1 MTEIG
6 LMMTGVLAIRQA
18 SGANLPQQQLVQVED
33 DVKQSKQSQL
43 EITAQ
48 VTPPEFMQTDGISQA
63 SSSAIAR
70 EKQHI
75 LKKISKNNPGL
86 ASSKLGESNKY
97 SQSRGQVLT
106 KAKATGRFQKFS
118 SQPMPTLYFGSSGL
132 AVRVLQRLL
141 VSSGYALRVDGIY
154 GALTETAVKAFQ
166 NQQNLATDGIVG
178 QRTWRA
184 LTI

>member
-6 LMMTGVLAIRQA
+6 LTMMDVLTIRQA
-18 SGANLPQQQLVQVED
+18 SGANLPQQQLFQMEN

-48 VTPPEFMQTDGISQA
+48 ATPPEFIQTDGIYQA
-63 SSSAIAR
+63 SPCAIAVDK
-70 EKQHI
+70 EHI
-75 LKKISKNNPGL
+75 LKKISKKNQFL
-86 ASSKLGESNKY
+86 ASSNLGESKKY
-97 SQSRGQVLT
+97 SQSGGKVR
-106 KAKATGRFQKFS
+106 AKATGRFQKFS
-118 SQPMPTLYFGSSGL
+118 SQPLPTLNFGSSGV
-132 AVRVLQRLL
+132 AVRALQQLL
-141 VSSGYALRVDGIY
+141 VSNGYAVRVDGIF

-166 NQQNLATDGIVG
+166 NQRNLATDGIVG